1 MAAIDDRTTNL
12 DLPLP
17 NENNELQDDVF
28 RLREAIEDID
38 GLIFALQVVTNR
50 YSGPEVADCNALT
63 QSGFYA
69 TTDATLNGPA
79 GYTMIDGDSVIHLKK
94 LADGAVSDSQIYLS
108 KGGRIWVR
116 HKTATT
122 WGAYS
127 EIWTS
132 GNLVKQANPTDVTAG
147 RMMAVGAFGIG
158 SGSVD
163 AGTTNANSL
172 QLGGFFSYETTEAAA
187 GGLNLPSLGGT
198 GTNARHWQVI
208 TQGNS
213 TLRTQIATEVK
224 GVGTTKG
231 RMFNRVFETTW
242 TAWQEMA
249 TQASLDAQ
257 VSALTARLDEVQ
269 SIALAGL

>member
-1 MAAIDDRTTNL
+1 MAAIDDRTDNL
-12 DLPLP
+12 SLALP

-38 GLIFALQVVTNR
+38 GFIFALQGTTAR
-50 YSGPEVADCNALT
+50 YSGPVVADCNALT
-63 QSGFYA
+63 ESGFYA
-69 TTDATLNGPA
+69 TTDTTTNGPT
-79 GYTMIDGDSVIHLKK
+79 GYTMVDGDGVIHMKK
-94 LADGAVSDSQIYLS
+94 LADGVVSDSQIYVS
-108 KGGRIWVR
+108 KSGRLWVR

-122 WGAYS
+122 WGGYS

-132 GNLVKQANPTDVTAG
+132 TSLPKQNNATDVTAG
-147 RMMAVGAFGIG
+147 RVLQVGSFGIG

-163 AGTTNANSL
+163 AGSTNANSL
-172 QLGGFFSYETTEAAA
+172 QLGGFFSYETTETAAA
-187 GGLNLPSLGGT
+187 TLNLPALGGT
-198 GTNARHWQVI
+198 GTSARHWQVI

-231 RMFNRVFETTW
+231 RMFSRVFETDW

-249 TQASLDAQ
+249 TQASLEAQ
-257 VSALTARLDEVQ
+257 AATLNARMDEIQ